1 MARSVHR
8 QRLLP
13 LFVAAAFCLLCLP
26 VSGCSSSASS
36 LAAEEPR
43 KPAWGVPAG
52 DALLHHRQLDA
63 EARTAAAGR
72 STGMEVAGYRG
83 KTNADDGAT
92 TPLLATQLQAWA
104 EGVVVAWRRSQ
115 RQAASG
121 GRALIGGG
129 MRPAAVLRPSK
140 LARRFL
146 AGVDVDDAG
155 TDGTA
160 ASCHSS
166 NVHIN
171 CPPASSKP

>member
-8 QRLLP
+8 HRLLP

-72 STGMEVAGYRG
+72 STGMEVAGYG
-83 KTNADDGAT
+83 KTNADDDGAT
-92 TPLLATQLQAWA
+92 TPLLAWA

-129 MRPAAVLRPSK
+129 MRPAAVLRRSK

-155 TDGTA
+155 TDGAA